1 MRSKSPIQTMAVSYV
16 CDYIKSDTTESYV
29 MIRLKVVRNGT
40 LNIYSTDC
48 EPFLILRYE
57 GIFA

>member
-1 MRSKSPIQTMAVSYV
+1 MTVSYV
-16 CDYIKSDTTESYV
+16 CDYIKTDTTESYV

>member
-1 MRSKSPIQTMAVSYV
+1 MAVSYV
-16 CDYIKSDTTESYV
+16 CDYIKTTESYV

>member
-1 MRSKSPIQTMAVSYV
+1 MAVSYV
-16 CDYIKSDTTESYV
+16 CDYIKTDTTENYV

-40 LNIYSTDC
+40 LNIYSNDC